1 VIAARVKAPATRS
14 ADPIQASPLALQPEL
29 LTAFLR
35 LYGTLW
41 SHGELD
47 QATKELARIRNARTI
62 DCPICKAIRFSGAR
76 KEGLGEEVLE
86 RVTDGWQA
94 SDLAPRQK
102 AVLAFVD
109 AFLGERGELPPEL
122 RRELAA
128 HFTPAQIVELAAAV
142 ALFMG
147 FSKIAVALGG
157 LPDAIPVHE
166 QPTPD
171 WPPAG
176 RAEAAQGPAG
186 GATAR

>member
-29 LTAFLR
+29 LQAFLR

-62 DCPICKAIRFSGAR
+62 DCPICKAIRFKGAR
-76 KEGLGEEVLE
+76 EEGLTEEVVD
-86 RVTDGWQA
+86 RIRDGYQS
-94 SDLAPRQK
+94 SDLSDRQK
-102 AVLAFVD
+102 TVLRYVD
-109 AFLGERGELPPEL
+109 AFLASPGEIGEDL
-122 RRELAA
+122 RRQLLA
-128 HFTPAQIVELAAAV
+128 HFTPAQVVELTAAL

-157 LPDAIPVHE
+157 LPDSIPVHE
-166 QPTPD
+166 QPTPV
-171 WPPAG
+171 WPAS
-176 RAEAAQGPAG
+176 A
-186 GATAR
+186 

>member
-29 LTAFLR
+29 LQAFLR

-62 DCPICKAIRFSGAR
+62 DCPICKAIRFAGAR
-76 KEGLGEEVLE
+76 REGLSEQQLDLV
-86 RVTDGWQA
+86 RDGYETSA
-94 SDLAPRQK
+94 LSPRQK
-102 AVLAFVD
+102 TVLRFVD
-109 AFLGERGELPPEL
+109 AFLEERGELGGEL
-122 RRELAA
+122 RRELLA
-128 HFTPAQIVELAAAV
+128 HFTPAQVVELAAAE

-157 LPDAIPVHE
+157 LPDEIPVHE
-166 QPTPD
+166 QPTPVV
-171 WPPAG
+171 PVAAKAG
-176 RAEAAQGPAG
+176 
-186 GATAR
+186 